1 MSQRA
6 ITVFGLVAAGGAGY
20 YLYNAGGD
28 PKVAQKMAQGAQL
41 QYYGQCG
48 WLTRDMQPMHRKLPR
63 K

>member
-20 YLYNAGGD
+20 YLYHAGGD

-41 QYYGQCG
+41 RTTDSVDG
-48 WLTRDMQPMHRKLPR
+48 
-63 K
+63 